1 MKGVSAARNVIAKGC
16 LELSHQQLEL
26 AKSEYSKLTPDYIEA
41 AAAAKKAM
49 DNAVASAIAFDDQ
62 MRDELLRLKHE
73 QDLLKLCVYRDKAA
87 EKKMEAEV
95 KSAVAP
101 LLASSQPARPP
112 SLLCVDFL
120 CENV

>member
-26 AKSEYSKLTPDYIEA
+26 AKSEYSKLTPDYVEA
-41 AAAAKKAM
+41 AAAAKKSM